1 MDPKLFLPFV
11 DHKCLPNK
19 VRSFFRF
26 GVPLNEKKWEPR
38 KYEEA
43 PEEKSDLIVYSYSE
57 PAMAVDMKASVVWI
71 GAAPLIAAEFR
82 LQTVTKTGECE
93 QNILWWQDF
102 IENTALLIL

>member
-1 MDPKLFLPFV
+1 MCFMYVKSFNAKIRLSCFIFKGPNKPESMDPKLFLPFV

-57 PAMAVDMKASVVWI
+57 PAMAVDMKASVV
-71 GAAPLIAAEFR
+71 
-82 LQTVTKTGECE
+82 
-93 QNILWWQDF
+93 
-102 IENTALLIL
+102 